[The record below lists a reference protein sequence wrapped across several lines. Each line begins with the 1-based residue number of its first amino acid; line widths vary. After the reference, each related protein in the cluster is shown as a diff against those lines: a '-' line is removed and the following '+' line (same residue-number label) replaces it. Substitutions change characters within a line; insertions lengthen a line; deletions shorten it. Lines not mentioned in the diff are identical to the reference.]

1 MNNTERLIGKMNDE
15 LAAFVAGLERL
26 PVQDVIEKAGEIAV
40 KTDMALLVEEAFLGP
55 KETKALLGMRMPLEY
70 LYQEYLKKDTG
81 LSNVLIDHMQD
92 AAADEAGRQ
101 RKRNR
106 ERIAGEARLKK
117 RRIQNMTKQ
126 QMKVVAQAEHEMF
139 CLRDLL
145 EGSVPAKVMNRAY
158 EYVIKQDL
166 LSVLRETPLTH
177 QQLSVLTPQRRPL
190 DFLYRLWLKTEYSHI
205 DALRRAVRRETRRIY
220 LKRQA
225 EAFRKEHPMG

>member
-1 MNNTERLIGKMNDE
+1 
-15 LAAFVAGLERL
+15 
-26 PVQDVIEKAGEIAV
+26 
-40 KTDMALLVEEAFLGP
+40 
-55 KETKALLGMRMPLEY
+55 
-70 LYQEYLKKDTG
+70 
-81 LSNVLIDHMQD
+81 
-92 AAADEAGRQ
+92 
-101 RKRNR
+101 
-106 ERIAGEARLKK
+106 
-117 RRIQNMTKQ
+117 MTKQ
-126 QMKVVAQAEHEMF
+126 QMKVIAQAEHEMF

-205 DALRRAVRRETRRIY
+205 DARRIY
-220 LKRQA
+220 LKRQT

>member
-1 MNNTERLIGKMNDE
+1 
-15 LAAFVAGLERL
+15 
-26 PVQDVIEKAGEIAV
+26 
-40 KTDMALLVEEAFLGP
+40 
-55 KETKALLGMRMPLEY
+55 
-70 LYQEYLKKDTG
+70 
-81 LSNVLIDHMQD
+81 
-92 AAADEAGRQ
+92 
-101 RKRNR
+101 
-106 ERIAGEARLKK
+106 
-117 RRIQNMTKQ
+117 MTKQ
-126 QMKVVAQAEHEMF
+126 QMKVIAQAEHEMF

-220 LKRQA
+220 LKRQT
-225 EAFRKEHPMG
+225 EAFRKRASDGMNLFVGDDVTQWVIRKALYTSSRRSRLGRS

>member
-1 MNNTERLIGKMNDE
+1 
-15 LAAFVAGLERL
+15 
-26 PVQDVIEKAGEIAV
+26 
-40 KTDMALLVEEAFLGP
+40 
-55 KETKALLGMRMPLEY
+55 
-70 LYQEYLKKDTG
+70 
-81 LSNVLIDHMQD
+81 
-92 AAADEAGRQ
+92 
-101 RKRNR
+101 
-106 ERIAGEARLKK
+106 
-117 RRIQNMTKQ
+117 
-126 QMKVVAQAEHEMF
+126 MF

-166 LSVLRETPLTH
+166 
-177 QQLSVLTPQRRPL
+177 LSVLTPQRRPL